1 MSSSNS
7 NKRARRGQPKCSSFA
22 DDLNCRTLPAVV
34 NLLHK
39 LDDVD
44 FGNFES
50 QLQPIAD
57 GMGINNNG
65 VLREC
70 MKFLVLKKIAGDEDA
85 TTHHAL
91 PYR

>member
-22 DDLNCRTLPAVV
+22 DDLNSRTLPAVV

-50 QLQPIAD
+50 QLQPIA
-57 GMGINNNG
+57 
-65 VLREC
+65 
-70 MKFLVLKKIAGDEDA
+70 
-85 TTHHAL
+85 
-91 PYR
+91 